1 MATNPPPVSSE
12 RVESTTDSLRQS
24 VVLLRAQL
32 QIRDNAIQQLQ
43 SDLTA
48 TREERDRWMKRML
61 LLEERLRVIG
71 AVASGNVE

>member
-32 QIRDNAIQQLQ
+32 QIRDNAILQLQ
-43 SDLTA
+43 SDLTS
-48 TREERDRWMKRML
+48 TLEERDRWMKRML
-61 LLEERLRVIG
+61 LLEERLRVIS
-71 AVASGNVE
+71 AVACGNVE